1 MTPGW
6 VPIPALWGYLT
17 GVVLVVAGVAILLN
31 RRARLA
37 ATLVGLLMTLLT
49 FLLYFPILAMA
60 RGTSQIV
67 EGVNYVA
74 DTLLFGGTALLLASA
89 LRDEASEFVGR

>member
-1 MTPGW
+1 M
-6 VPIPALWGYLT
+6 I
-17 GVVLVVAGVAILLN
+17 VAGAAILLN

-49 FLLYFPILAMA
+49 FFLYFPILTMA
-60 RGTSQIV
+60 HGISQIG

-74 DTLLFGGTALLLASA
+74 DTLLFGGTTLLLASA
-89 LRDEASEFVGR
+89 LRDRDYVSEFPAR